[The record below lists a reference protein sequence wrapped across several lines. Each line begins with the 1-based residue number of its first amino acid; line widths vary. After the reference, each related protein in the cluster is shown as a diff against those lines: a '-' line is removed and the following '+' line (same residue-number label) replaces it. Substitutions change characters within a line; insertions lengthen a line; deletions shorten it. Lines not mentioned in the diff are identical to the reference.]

1 MQTWCTAVTCVRVV
15 PRFETPP
22 VWHDPCNTRGRVV
35 LSSQDIGFEWM
46 SYIYIVKC
54 IYRLAV
60 RDEGSVRFR
69 IVYQNVD
76 NIKSHSFREGEMVL
90 SLIWILLLSFSI
102 YFVAS
107 FSIYC
112 VKRIIWNH
120 ITIWMNDYGCS
131 MKSKRRH
138 YIRVL
143 GLESRTSRQAV
154 TLKPRDYNIDLIN
167 TCNYCLM
174 PSISYDEPLCSA
186 FDETPS
192 ELHGM

>member
-1 MQTWCTAVTCVRVV
+1 
-15 PRFETPP
+15 
-22 VWHDPCNTRGRVV
+22 
-35 LSSQDIGFEWM
+35 
-46 SYIYIVKC
+46 
-54 IYRLAV
+54 
-60 RDEGSVRFR
+60 
-69 IVYQNVD
+69 
-76 NIKSHSFREGEMVL
+76 
-90 SLIWILLLSFSI
+90 
-102 YFVAS
+102 
-107 FSIYC
+107 
-112 VKRIIWNH
+112 
-120 ITIWMNDYGCS
+120 